1 MKTKNLIILIIAF
14 VIVVIAQLLVPA
26 KMIFDREDIL
36 RSGNEYKF
44 KCAPIDPSDPFRGN
58 YIALNFKEN
67 VYKFPVMPDNSKN
80 NDWTGNEKIFV
91 NIEKDKDGFV
101 KINSVS
107 KTRPSESNTNNSDNT
122 DYVKA
127 KVSYYSTYGADSVI
141 HKLFINYPFDRFYME
156 ESKAKDA
163 DILFSKAFSDTN
175 QVAYA
180 LVNIKDG
187 EAIVKDVMIDGVSL
201 KDIVTARNKDK

>member
-1 MKTKNLIILIIAF
+1 
-14 VIVVIAQLLVPA
+14 
-26 KMIFDREDIL
+26 
-36 RSGNEYKF
+36 
-44 KCAPIDPSDPFRGN
+44 
-58 YIALNFKEN
+58 
-67 VYKFPVMPDNSKN
+67 
-80 NDWTGNEKIFV
+80 
-91 NIEKDKDGFV
+91 
-101 KINSVS
+101 
-107 KTRPSESNTNNSDNT
+107 
-122 DYVKA
+122 
-127 KVSYYSTYGADSVI
+127 
-141 HKLFINYPFDRFYME
+141 ME